1 MIWQLKG
8 IKNKKEK
15 LMNFSVGLYVLRDFV
30 RQKVMMTTD
39 AVRNSRRP
47 TSLLVRGLLQ
57 EPTPETRSAYV
68 SRITDSILTTL
79 GNSPA
84 SLQRRGH
91 KTTTKRSIKRVSSR
105 PKSTGKRGRVLET
118 DYQRRTNA

>member
-1 MIWQLKG
+1 
-8 IKNKKEK
+8 
-15 LMNFSVGLYVLRDFV
+15 MNFSVGLYVLRDFV

-84 SLQRRGH
+84 SLQRRGQRLLRNGLS
-91 KTTTKRSIKRVSSR
+91 KEYR
-105 PKSTGKRGRVLET
+105 PDQSQLGREGRVLET